1 MGSAWFDGYHCDII
15 RTAQVQKKIMLIFKI
30 TFLLYLLGIFSTA
43 AFSLW
48 WNSGRDCVRMCEIV
62 WDKSKTENSCTFCGP
77 AGHCGGILARGTLN
91 VEIVRLKESQ
101 PRTLLH
107 FTLPYVEYCVRWC
120 WTMNKIVNLEN
131 IGRLLTVS
139 FCSAEIQLIVLEWS
153 VWCFWL
159 SLLSGQVLS

>member
-1 MGSAWFDGYHCDII
+1 MF
-15 RTAQVQKKIMLIFKI
+15 IMILLCLLL
-30 TFLLYLLGIFSTA
+30 FLFYLLHVEVLGIFQRLRFHFGGILA
-43 AFSLW
+43 
-48 WNSGRDCVRMCEIV
+48 EIV

-107 FTLPYVEYCVRWC
+107 FTLPCIEYCVRWC

-139 FCSAEIQLIVLEWS
+139 CCSADIQLIVLEWS

-159 SLLSGQVLS
+159 SVLSGQVLS